1 MAKKQSG
8 GLPTQS
14 EKLTVFLQNQ
24 TPTVLAQQLLNWA
37 HADSSLMAEL
47 TAWVAQTQIS
57 DDPKAVKGVK
67 TAITALLK
75 SSGFIDWRETSS
87 YANQADKVIPLIE
100 QVLETDAVAARGL
113 TEHALRCIYKASE
126 DADDSNGE
134 IGEVMNGLM
143 DLLMDCLEAAPPPAS
158 WLEDWFALMQADP
171 WGLWDEAAV
180 VLAAGPALQ
189 AAYSQRA
196 AKDWQTWS
204 VENPRVNEAT
214 PTAQAKEKSTSRIL
228 AYRHYDHARAKLRT
242 RYLDDLK
249 RQGDMSV
256 LLEAMKNSVLGASEY
271 SQLIALFESLGK
283 KQEALLYAKTACQLH
298 PEDWRCETALLR
310 CYELNRMYL
319 EALGIRRKQLEKSP
333 TVENYKAALKTA
345 EAAKKDCAS
354 YRVELFTWAQSVEL
368 QPRQEP
374 SWRRSID
381 NQPSAQG
388 ASTRHVSTRVNWLLS
403 EEKLDEALALV
414 QSPNACSAA
423 LLHTIAKKLPP
434 ARDLEAV
441 PLLLRLFEMTMP
453 SASSPYDE
461 VLRLVAETAPR
472 IKQPERS
479 HWLAMLRAEYK
490 AKRNFIKGLDGLKI
504 PA

>member
-14 EKLTVFLQNQ
+14 ENLTVFLQNQ
-24 TPTVLAQQLLNWA
+24 TPTVLAQRLLNWA
-37 HADSSLMAEL
+37 HADSGLMAEL
-47 TAWVAQTQIS
+47 KAWVAQTQIS
-57 DDPKAVKGVK
+57 DDPKAVKSVK

-75 SSGFIDWRETSS
+75 STEFIDWRESAS
-87 YANQADKVIPLIE
+87 YANQAEKVFPLIE
-100 QVLETDAVAARGL
+100 QVLATDAVAARGL
-113 TEHALRCIYKASE
+113 TEHALRCIYKVGE
-126 DADDSNGE
+126 HADDSNGE

-143 DLLMDCLEAAPPPAS
+143 DLLMDCLEAEPPPAS
-158 WLEDWFALMQADP
+158 WLEEWFALMEDDP

-180 VLAAGPALQ
+180 VLVAGPALQ

-196 AKDWQTWS
+196 AKDWQTWV
-204 VENPRVNEAT
+204 VENARLNEAT

-228 AYRHYDHARAKLRT
+228 AYRHYDHARAKFRT

-271 SQLIALFESLGK
+271 SQLIALYESLGN
-283 KQEALLYAKTACQLH
+283 KQEALLCAKTACQLH
-298 PEDWRCETALLR
+298 PEDWRCEMALLR

-333 TVENYKAALKTA
+333 TVENYRAALKTA
-345 EAAKKDCAS
+345 EAAKKDRAS
-354 YRVELFTWAQSVEL
+354 CRVELFAWAQSVEL
-368 QPRQEP
+368 QPVQ
-374 SWRRSID
+374 
-381 NQPSAQG
+381 QPWEHGRHGQNTTRG
-388 ASTRHVSTRVNWLLS
+388 ALTRNVSTRVGWLLS
-403 EEKLDEALALV
+403 EDELDEALALA
-414 QSPNACSAA
+414 QPPNACSYE

-441 PLLLRLFEMTMP
+441 PLLLRLFEMKMP
-453 SASSPYDE
+453 GTSSPYDD
-461 VLRLVAETAPR
+461 VLRLVAETARR
-472 IKQPERS
+472 IKQPERG
-479 HWLAMLRAEYK
+479 HWLALLRAEYK

>member
-1 MAKKQSG
+1 MARKQSG
-8 GLPTQS
+8 GQPTQS

-24 TPTVLAQQLLNWA
+24 TPTVLTQRLLNWA
-37 HADSSLMAEL
+37 QADSSLMAEL
-47 TAWVAQTQIS
+47 KAWVAQAQIS

-75 SSGFIDWRETSS
+75 SSGFIDWRESAS
-87 YANQADKVIPLIE
+87 YANQADKVFPLIE
-100 QVLETDAVAARGL
+100 KVLETDAVAARGL

-143 DLLMDCLEAAPPPAS
+143 DLLMDCLEAEPPPAS
-158 WLEDWFALMQADP
+158 WLEEWFALMEDDP

-180 VLAAGPALQ
+180 VLVAGPALQ

-196 AKDWQTWS
+196 AKDWRAWG
-204 VENPRVNEAT
+204 VENARVNEAT
-214 PTAQAKEKSTSRIL
+214 PTAQAKEKPTSRIL
-228 AYRHYDHARAKLRT
+228 AYRHYDHVRAELRT

-256 LLEAMKNSVLGASEY
+256 LLEAMKSSVLGASEY
-271 SQLIALFESLGK
+271 SQLIALFESLGN

-298 PEDWRCETALLR
+298 PEDWRCETDLLR
-310 CYELNRMYL
+310 CYELNGMYL

-333 TVENYKAALKTA
+333 TVENYRAALKTA
-345 EAAKKDCAS
+345 EAAMKDRAS
-354 YRVELFTWAQSVEL
+354 YRVELFNWAQSVEL
-368 QPRQEP
+368 KPKQES
-374 SWRRSID
+374 SWRRPID

-388 ASTRHVSTRVNWLLS
+388 ASTRQVSTRVSWLLS

-423 LLHTIAKKLPP
+423 LLHTIAKKLPS

-453 SASSPYDE
+453 GASSPYDD
-461 VLRLVAETAPR
+461 VLRLVAETARR
-472 IKQPERS
+472 IKQPERG

>member
-8 GLPTQS
+8 GQPIPS
-14 EKLTVFLQNQ
+14 EKLSVFLQNQ
-24 TPTVLAQQLLNWA
+24 TPTVLAQRLLNWA

-47 TAWVAQTQIS
+47 KAWVAQTQIS
-57 DDPKAVKGVK
+57 DDPKAVKSVK

-75 SSGFIDWRETSS
+75 STGFIDWRESAS
-87 YANQADKVIPLIE
+87 YANQADKVFPLIE
-100 QVLETDAVAARGL
+100 KVLETDAVAARGL

-189 AAYSQRA
+189 AAYSQRVALDWRNWVA
-196 AKDWQTWS
+196 AHPQ
-204 VENPRVNEAT
+204 VNDSSA
-214 PTAQAKEKSTSRIL
+214 ASQLKEKSVGRIL
-228 AYRHYDHARAKLRT
+228 AYRQYDFERAKLRT

-271 SQLIALFESLGK
+271 SQLIALFESLGN

-298 PEDWRCETALLR
+298 PEDWRCETDLLR

-333 TVENYKAALKTA
+333 TVENYRAALKTA
-345 EAAKKDCAS
+345 ESAKKDRAS
-354 YRVELFTWAQSVEL
+354 YRVELFNWAQSVEL
-368 QPRQEP
+368 QPKQES

-388 ASTRHVSTRVNWLLS
+388 ASTRQVSTRVSWLLS

-423 LLHTIAKKLPP
+423 LLHTIAKKLPS

-453 SASSPYDE
+453 GASSPYDD
-461 VLRLVAETAPR
+461 VLRLVAETASR

-479 HWLAMLRAEYK
+479 HWLAMLRGNYK